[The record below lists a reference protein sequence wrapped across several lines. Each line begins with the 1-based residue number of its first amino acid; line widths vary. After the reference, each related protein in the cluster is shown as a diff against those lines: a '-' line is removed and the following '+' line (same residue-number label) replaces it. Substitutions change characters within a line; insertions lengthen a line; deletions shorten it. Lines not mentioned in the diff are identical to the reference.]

1 VYFRRYDCEQTNTHI
16 DRQTRSAQYSAP
28 LSVAEWLGRRSG
40 VAVAMRHRLQR
51 FIYIY
56 ELTTYEGKKD
66 EHRTSCLKSCEHSEN
81 FCAATWEGVAPA
93 PLPLSGYATD
103 CGGSS
108 SHDKPG
114 GDSDRF
120 RVTSACV
127 RLSVC
132 PSVTWLACH
141 GRAGAE
147 LRPTAVP
154 PLPLLLLLMLII
166 ILSLRVVSVLDSGA
180 EGPGLKSQPRRCPV
194 TVLGKQFT
202 PIVPLFTK
210 QQEW

>member
-1 VYFRRYDCEQTNTHI
+1 MSTEQVVLSRVNTRKI
-16 DRQTRSAQYSAP
+16 
-28 LSVAEWLGRRSG
+28 SVPQLGRGWPPRPS
-40 VAVAMRHRLQR
+40 
-51 FIYIY
+51 
-56 ELTTYEGKKD
+56 
-66 EHRTSCLKSCEHSEN
+66 
-81 FCAATWEGVAPA
+81 
-93 PLPLSGYATD
+93 PLSGYATD

-108 SHDKPG
+108 SHDVKPG

-154 PLPLLLLLMLII
+154 PLPLLLLLTLII

-180 EGPGLKSQPRRCPV
+180 EEPGSKSQPRRCPV
-194 TVLGKQFT
+194 TVLGKLFT

-210 QQEW
+210 QQEC